1 MEDLRERIAAL
12 WETLPEEERMLLTT
26 CRDETIR
33 RQVIAMLKGEDAT

>member
-12 WETLPEEERMLLTT
+12 WETLPEEEQLLLAA

-33 RQVIAMLKGEDAT
+33 RQVIAILKGETTT